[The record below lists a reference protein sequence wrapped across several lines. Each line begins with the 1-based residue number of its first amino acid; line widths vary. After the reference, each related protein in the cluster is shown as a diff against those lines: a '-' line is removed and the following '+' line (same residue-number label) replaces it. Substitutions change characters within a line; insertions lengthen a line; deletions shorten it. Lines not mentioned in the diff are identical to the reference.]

1 MRRLLVLGSTGSVG
15 RQTLEVVRS
24 FPEHFRVVG
33 LGARRNWRAAAEQA
47 REFGAVL
54 ALEDPE
60 AARRAARELG
70 GGLLVLGGPDALTEL
85 ASTVPADLA
94 VGAVSG
100 MAGLLPNLAALE
112 HGMDLALANKE
123 TLVAAGEL
131 VTSTARREGRRI
143 LPVDS
148 EHAAI
153 HQCLAGEE
161 IAAVER
167 LLLTASG
174 GPFRNAAAEELAAVT
189 PQAALRHPNWT
200 MGPKITV
207 DSATLMNK
215 GLEVIEATWLFGVA
229 VEQVQVVIHPQSIV
243 HSLVQFVDGVTMAQ
257 LGWPDMRAP
266 IQYALCHPERLPGPV
281 PSLDLLRAGPLTFE
295 APREDAFPCLR
306 LAYAAARMGGTL
318 PCVLNAANEV
328 AVELFLAGKLSFTGI
343 PRLVEA
349 AMAAHRGRE
358 HPSLEEVLAA
368 DAEGRRA
375 ALRAAAAC

>member
-24 FPEHFRVVG
+24 FPGRFRVVG

-70 GGLLVLGGPDALTEL
+70 GRLRVLGGPDALTEL

-100 MAGLLPNLAALE
+100 LAGLLPNLAALE

-131 VTSTARREGRRI
+131 VTATARRGGRRI

-161 IAAVER
+161 AAAVER

-174 GPFRNAAAEELAAVT
+174 GPFRDVPAEELAAVT
-189 PQAALRHPNWT
+189 PQAALRHPNWA

-215 GLEVIEATWLFGVA
+215 GLEVIEATWLFGVG

-281 PSLDLLRAGPLTFE
+281 PPLDLLRAGPLTFE

-328 AVELFLAGKLSFTGI
+328 AVELFLAEKLSFTGI
-343 PRLVEA
+343 PRLVEV
-349 AMAAHRGRE
+349 AMAAHRVRG

-375 ALRAAAAC
+375 ARRAAAAC

>member
-15 RQTLEVVRS
+15 RQALEVVRS
-24 FPEHFRVVG
+24 FPGRFRVVG

-70 GGLLVLGGPDALTEL
+70 GRLRVLGGPDALTEL

-100 MAGLLPNLAALE
+100 LAGLLPNLAALE

-131 VTSTARREGRRI
+131 VTATARRGGRRI

-161 IAAVER
+161 AAAVER

-174 GPFRNAAAEELAAVT
+174 GPFRDVPAEELAAVT
-189 PQAALRHPNWT
+189 PQAALRHPNWA

-215 GLEVIEATWLFGVA
+215 GLEVIEATWLFGVG

-281 PSLDLLRAGPLTFE
+281 PPLDLLRAGPLTFE

-328 AVELFLAGKLSFTGI
+328 AVELFLAEKLSFTGI
-343 PRLVEA
+343 PRLVEV
-349 AMAAHRGRE
+349 AMAAHRVRG

-375 ALRAAAAC
+375 ARRAAAAC